1 MFARPAH
8 TSVTL
13 STLDDLCALVRD
25 KLPLD
30 WRSELQVTAR
40 ADQILIRLRDDSGL
54 AHTLDL
60 RPAEPGAPTFV
71 PGELLRFAYTAAADE
86 VIDDARLARYR
97 AVLTALAAE
106 ERTLVTWMRDAITPA
121 SSPAPG
127 PAPADLRGPEWIA
140 FEAGLK
146 SAIRVVVAGPEEIA
160 DLAASV
166 RSRGWGF
173 YAPSEPVRFSS
184 YTQRIAYVARTD
196 DDARALA
203 DIEAPAGPDGAR
215 CASGDAAQ
223 NERLGVGLGYPACCT
238 AAFARRITL
247 GVTRCPDGSLEHE
260 DYAAAAWALA
270 DTTAPHWTLNNLL
283 PDPDPPRLVTWFPCR
298 YDCEATRR
306 YAEALFAIME
316 AVSPTLA
323 ATWRAAL
330 QQRTGVGRDGGRTT
344 LPTDDADVLWIDFGG

>member
-1 MFARPAH
+1 M
-8 TSVTL
+8 
-13 STLDDLCALVRD
+13 STPDDLRAFVRD
-25 KLPLD
+25 TLPSD
-30 WRSELQVTAR
+30 WRNELQVTAR
-40 ADQILIRLRDDSGL
+40 GDQILIRLRDDAGL

-60 RPAEPGAPTFV
+60 RPAEPGAPTLV

-97 AVLTALAAE
+97 AVLTSLAAH
-106 ERTLVTWMRDAITPA
+106 ERTLVTWMRDTPTPA
-121 SSPAPG
+121 SGAAPG
-127 PAPADLRGPEWIA
+127 PAPVDHRGPEWIA

-146 SAIRVVVAGPEEIA
+146 PAIRVVLAAPDEIA
-160 DLAASV
+160 DLAATV

-173 YAPSEPVRFSS
+173 YASPDPVRFSS
-184 YTQRIAYVARTD
+184 YTQRIGYVARTD

-203 DIEAPAGPDGAR
+203 DLEAPEGDDGVRFA
-215 CASGDAAQ
+215 AGDAAQ

-238 AAFARRITL
+238 AAFARRIAL
-247 GVTRCPDGSLEHE
+247 GVSRCPDDTLAHE

-306 YAEALFAIME
+306 YAEALFAILE
-316 AVSPTLA
+316 ARSPTMA
-323 ATWRAAL
+323 AAWRAAL
-330 QQRTGVGRDGGRTT
+330 QQRTGVDRDGGRTT
-344 LPTDDADVLWIDFGG
+344 HPTDDATVLWVDFGG